1 MQEHNHHQHAEHTN
15 QSHLLRNIAIGSAI
29 AGGAIILAP
38 HILPSIGIGSA
49 DAASEG
55 MWILHAET
63 GSGWASGI
71 NSLLK
76 GIPLVGT
83 KLAEGGLFNSAA
95 TALVGVGGVMLGKFI
110 ERREDNTAKIK
121 WGKMIKYAALAT
133 SALIA
138 LPTVLTALGSG
149 IIFLASLSG
158 DAAFTSSVIGAV
170 DSTLGSIGASAM
182 NFTGLSGVAATI
194 PHFLTCGVSLLP
206 AALAFMM
213 DSDEQQKPHH
223 DIANDYTM
231 QIRTDKSSKAILTIT
246 HNDGTPLRDEELAVV
261 HTRKLH
267 VFVVDDS
274 MKDYQ
279 HVHPEPTATAGEFTF
294 SFTPKTSNGY
304 RAWAEFTPAKTNQM
318 QRTFALMPY
327 TGIRPTTPAKP
338 YTETNKEG
346 INVRWNSDIPLQKHA
361 DSIVSVEFTD
371 NTGNPLKT
379 LEPVM
384 GAYAHL
390 VGFSADRKE
399 ILHCH
404 PLGTEPKKESERGG
418 PILSFHVTPTFDG
431 PVQFY
436 LQVQQAGKEIFIPI
450 AQRILPPEKMQDKTP
465 DTHAQRNHLHH

>member
-1 MQEHNHHQHAEHTN
+1 MVSHAAHHTGKPEHP
-15 QSHLLRNIAIGSAI
+15 LRDIAIGAAI
-29 AGGAIILAP
+29 AGAGIILAP
-38 HILPSIGIGSA
+38 HILPAIGIGSTEAAA
-49 DAASEG
+49 DS
-55 MWILHAET
+55 MWMLHAEN
-63 GSGWASGI
+63 GSGLAGTI
-71 NSLLK
+71 NGLLK

-110 ERREDNTAKIK
+110 ERKQDGHAKIK

-149 IIFLASLSG
+149 LIFIASMAC
-158 DAAFTSSVIGAV
+158 DAAYTSSVIGAV

-182 NFTGLSGVAATI
+182 QFTGLSGVAATI

-213 DSDEQQKPHH
+213 DNDPPHSAIG
-223 DIANDYTM
+223 DDYTM
-231 QIRTDKSSKAILTIT
+231 KINTDKTPSGTATVTIT
-246 HNDGTPLRDEELAVV
+246 HKNGNPLSEKELAVV

-267 VFVVDDS
+267 MFVVDDS
-274 MKDYQ
+274 LKDY
-279 HVHPEPTATAGEFTF
+279 HHIHPEPTSTPGVFTF
-294 SFTPKTSNGY
+294 NFVPKTTNGY
-304 RAWAEFTPAKTNQM
+304 RAWAEFSPAKTKQL

-327 TGIRPTTPAKP
+327 AGIRPTAPATPH
-338 YTETNKEG
+338 TEATKDG
-346 INVRWNSDIPLQKHA
+346 IQAHWDPNIELRKNSD
-361 DSIVSVEFTD
+361 SVVNIELTD
-371 NTGNPLKT
+371 TNGRPIKN

-399 ILHCH
+399 IVHCH
-404 PLGTEPKKESERGG
+404 PLGEEPKKDSERGG
-418 PILSFHVTPTFDG
+418 PELRFHISPTFDG

-436 LQVQQAGKEIFIPI
+436 LQIKQSGKEIFIPI
-450 AQRILPPEKMQDKTP
+450 AQRIRPAEKTSEKI
-465 DTHAQRNHLHH
+465 HATAHHRAGMAH

>member
-1 MQEHNHHQHAEHTN
+1 MQEHNHQHAEHTG

-29 AGGAIILAP
+29 AGGAIILVP
-38 HILPSIGIGSA
+38 HILPAIGIGSA
-49 DAASEG
+49 DKAAES
-55 MWILHAET
+55 MWILHEEV
-63 GSGWASGI
+63 GSGWASDI
-71 NSLLK
+71 NRLLR
-76 GIPLVGT
+76 GVPLVGN
-83 KLAEGGLFNSAA
+83 KLADGGLFNSAA

-110 ERREDNTAKIK
+110 ERCEDNTAKIK
-121 WGKMIKYAALAT
+121 WGKVIKYAALAT

-149 IIFLASLSG
+149 IIFLASLAG

-213 DSDEQQKPHH
+213 DSDETQKPHH

-231 QIRTDKSSKAILTIT
+231 QIRMEKSSKAILTIT
-246 HNDGTPLRDEELAVV
+246 HKDGTPLRDEELAVV

-274 MKDYQ
+274 LKDYQ
-279 HVHPEPTATAGEFTF
+279 HVHPEPTTTAGEFTF
-294 SFTPKTSNGY
+294 SFNPKTSNGY
-304 RAWAEFTPAKTNQM
+304 RAWAEFTAAKTNQM
-318 QRTFALMPY
+318 QRTFALVPY
-327 TGIRPTTPAKP
+327 TGIRPTAPAKP

-346 INVRWNSDIPLQKHA
+346 INVRWNSDVPLQKNT

-371 NTGNPLKT
+371 SSGNPLKT
-379 LEPVM
+379 LEPIM

-431 PVQFY
+431 LVQFY
-436 LQVQQAGKEIFIPI
+436 LQIKHVGKEVFIPI

-465 DTHAQRNHLHH
+465 DKYPESKHLRH